1 MIGPIGFN
9 KIDTCGFDFE
19 CPLNLATFLQ
29 GVILIK
35 WTKKAIRSKSK
46 LQTLL
51 NIILTIWG
59 HLKAM
64 AIMGSCT

>member
-1 MIGPIGFN
+1 
-9 KIDTCGFDFE
+9 
-19 CPLNLATFLQ
+19 
-29 GVILIK
+29 
-35 WTKKAIRSKSK
+35 

>member
-35 WTKKAIRSKSK
+35 
-46 LQTLL
+46 
-51 NIILTIWG
+51 
-59 HLKAM
+59 
-64 AIMGSCT
+64 

>member
-9 KIDTCGFDFE
+9 KIDTCELDFE

-35 WTKKAIRSKSK
+35 
-46 LQTLL
+46 
-51 NIILTIWG
+51 
-59 HLKAM
+59 
-64 AIMGSCT
+64 